1 MVHFRFRKKIRP
13 TATAPTSKRVVALG
27 PVLTTAGAAAVVELL
42 PPISLENME
51 ARLDVTLE
59 GMAEVRSDTPLG
71 PFPNWLD
78 PLKELETGEAEL
90 AAAVAAAVLGSVI
103 ASGSL
108 YE

>member
-1 MVHFRFRKKIRP
+1 
-13 TATAPTSKRVVALG
+13 
-27 PVLTTAGAAAVVELL
+27 
-42 PPISLENME
+42 
-51 ARLDVTLE
+51 
-59 GMAEVRSDTPLG
+59 
-71 PFPNWLD
+71 LD